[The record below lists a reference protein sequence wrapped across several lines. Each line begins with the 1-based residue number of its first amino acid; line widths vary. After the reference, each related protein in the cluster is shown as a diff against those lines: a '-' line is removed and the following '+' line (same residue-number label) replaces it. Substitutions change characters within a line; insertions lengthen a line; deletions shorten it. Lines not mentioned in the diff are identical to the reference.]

1 MYQRG
6 KRQSNKDGFHLS
18 ELTGQSIPVVMRIL
32 LLIKTIQLDQSNL
45 KLIICTKEMVFHQK
59 LLKKPI
65 QCKMTGPAIVLPASP
80 DFWKAPLVVCKH

>member
-18 ELTGQSIPVVMRIL
+18 ELTGQSIPVVMRIS

-45 KLIICTKEMVFHQK
+45 T
-59 LLKKPI
+59 
-65 QCKMTGPAIVLPASP
+65 
-80 DFWKAPLVVCKH
+80 